1 MAETLLKKDFKEKD
15 LKRLRNLIT
24 KKYGDS
30 VSSQVGYSKSFV
42 EYKEGDIWEENNKT
56 WTIKNG
62 IKQTYTKLDDVK
74 KAARMPLVCPECKKP
89 MKDKMDK
96 KMFPI
101 RNKCFSCIIEFE
113 SKLRFEGKYNDYVK
127 NIVSNNILSHID
139 EAKQFIEEF
148 VQSNAVEYVTE
159 QGDIEDFEGGLNRKK
174 MAEEWNKELD
184 DLAKKIEEKNETV

>member
-1 MAETLLKKDFKEKD
+1 
-15 LKRLRNLIT
+15 
-24 KKYGDS
+24 
-30 VSSQVGYSKSFV
+30 
-42 EYKEGDIWEENNKT
+42 
-56 WTIKNG
+56 
-62 IKQTYTKLDDVK
+62 
-74 KAARMPLVCPECKKP
+74 MPLVCPECKKP

-159 QGDIEDFEGGLNRKK
+159 QGDVETWGGGKINEEEIKEVKEYLKK
-174 MAEEWNKELD
+174 LREHQ
-184 DLAKKIEEKNETV
+184 I